1 MTLNAE
7 KYKQWRGT
15 LRKGKLLEYYS
26 PIKKDKLEAFQGKW
40 MYFKTIILSEINL
53 DIHVNIALFL

>member
-26 PIKKDKLEAFQGKW
+26 PIKKDKLESLVRKQ
-40 MYFKTIILSEINL
+40 MHLETI
-53 DIHVNIALFL
+53 F